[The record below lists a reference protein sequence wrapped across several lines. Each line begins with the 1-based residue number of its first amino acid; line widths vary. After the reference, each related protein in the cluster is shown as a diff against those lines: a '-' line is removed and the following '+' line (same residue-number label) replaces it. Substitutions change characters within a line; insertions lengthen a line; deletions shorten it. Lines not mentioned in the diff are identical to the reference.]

1 MSTQELYVEP
11 TNDSETD
18 GKRVI
23 EAEIKM
29 PKLSDLNLPEV
40 NLEPVRT
47 VAEDV
52 LVTTLGVGVLVT
64 RGIVSAIKAAHE
76 AGVEAAEKPDS
87 WVNRFVNLMKHEKE
101 GELTVQPSAKVPMM
115 PVDDYDTL
123 TLEEIVARVETLD
136 AEQLGVVR
144 AYEAAHEN
152 RADVLAAIDAKLA

>member
-1 MSTQELYVEP
+1 MSTQELYAEP

-18 GKRVI
+18 GKRII

-29 PKLSDLNLPEV
+29 PKLSDLHLPEV
-40 NLEPVRT
+40 NLEPVRS

-64 RGIVSAIKAAHE
+64 RGIVSAIKAAHQ
-76 AGVEAAEKPDS
+76 AGVEAAEAPDS
-87 WVNRFVNLMKHEKE
+87 WVHRFVNLMKPQKE
-101 GELTVQPSAKVPMM
+101 GELIVRTNAKVPMM

-123 TLEEIVARVETLD
+123 TVDEIAGRIETLN

-152 RADVLAAIDAKLA
+152 RAVVIAALDARLA